1 MNKEQ
6 EVKIQAIYLNSRQY
20 MRDTLE
26 DWEKVFGCF
35 EKVLAESGKDQQVNK
50 QIQKMIIKLENYL
63 RGE

>member
-6 EVKIQAIYLNSRQY
+6 EVKIRAIYLNSRQH
-20 MRDTLE
+20 MKDTLE
-26 DWEKVFGCF
+26 DWAKVFGCF
-35 EKVLAESGKDQQVNK
+35 EKVLAESRNDQQVNK